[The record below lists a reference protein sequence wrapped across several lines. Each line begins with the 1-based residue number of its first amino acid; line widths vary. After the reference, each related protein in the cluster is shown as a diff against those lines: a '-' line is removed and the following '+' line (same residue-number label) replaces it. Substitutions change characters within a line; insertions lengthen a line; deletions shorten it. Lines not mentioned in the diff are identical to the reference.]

1 MCGWTLP
8 LSLIASV
15 VGLLLVVDT
24 ESSLPPINPS
34 TTASTVVEEQERS
47 EARDSSSRNKVHP
60 VDTCQA
66 SMTETTKVV
75 KYEQDGAEAREI
87 AAYLP
92 YFPFKGIDRFY
103 DIGGFL
109 YEPAVFQRIV
119 NIFADRYREI
129 GIDVVA
135 GYVYCARMDQN
146 SPLNLAYG
154 AICHAFSNV
163 SYPYFDTVA
172 FLWLLYPLQIGRS
185 RVYFGSSHCIGASKA
200 VCHDAQTG
208 QNAQYYII

>member
-1 MCGWTLP
+1 V
-8 LSLIASV
+8 I
-15 VGLLLVVDT
+15 GLLLVVDT
-24 ESSLPPINPS
+24 ESSLPLVKPS
-34 TTASTVVEEQERS
+34 TTASPVVGEQERS
-47 EARDSSSRNKVHP
+47 EEARDPSSRTKKHP

-135 GYVYCARMDQN
+135 GYVQCVRARIKI
-146 SPLNLAYG
+146 P
-154 AICHAFSNV
+154 
-163 SYPYFDTVA
+163 
-172 FLWLLYPLQIGRS
+172 R
-185 RVYFGSSHCIGASKA
+185 
-200 VCHDAQTG
+200 
-208 QNAQYYII
+208 

>member
-1 MCGWTLP
+1 MRGWRLP

-15 VGLLLVVDT
+15 VGLVFVVDS
-24 ESSLPPINPS
+24 ESSLPPVKQPS
-34 TTASTVVEEQERS
+34 TVSTA
-47 EARDSSSRNKVHP
+47 ARDASSRNDP
-60 VDTCQA
+60 VDRGPVTCQA
-66 SMTETTKVV
+66 SMTESTKVA

-109 YEPAVFQRIV
+109 YEPAVFRRIV

-135 GYVYCARMDQN
+135 GYVFGLQCELSFVPILHCIRFVV
-146 SPLNLAYG
+146 PFG
-154 AICHAFSNV
+154 VIVSNR
-163 SYPYFDTVA
+163 VA
-172 FLWLLYPLQIGRS
+172 TNTSILLLSSSCPSQIGCP
-185 RVYFGSSHCIGASKA
+185 RVYFGSSHCIGTPKA
-200 VCHDAQTG
+200 VCHDA
-208 QNAQYYII
+208 